1 MSEPNNTGIDQF
13 KTVTTD
19 DFFKFLDKNSVTTNC
34 PMCGNGTFI
43 VSETIKQDLLTPHN
57 KVAYTTLFRHDTVIP
72 TEHKLNYYY
81 LLHCEKC
88 GFNIT
93 FSANTVYK
101 WLSEQQ
107 TKEGKEE
114 TNG

>member
-1 MSEPNNTGIDQF
+1 MSEPNTLGIDHF
-13 KTVTTD
+13 LKVTTD

-34 PMCGNGTFI
+34 PMCGNGTFV
-43 VSETIKQDLLTPHN
+43 VSETIKQDLVSPHN
-57 KVAYTTLFRHDTVIP
+57 KVAYATLFKHDTVIP

-88 GFNIT
+88 GFNTT
-93 FSANTVYK
+93 FSANVVYK
-101 WLSEQQ
+101 WLSEQH

-114 TNG
+114 ANG

>member
-1 MSEPNNTGIDQF
+1 MSEPNKIEIDHF
-13 KTVTTD
+13 NEVTTE
-19 DFFKFLDKNSVTTNC
+19 DFFKFLDKNC
-34 PMCGNGTFI
+34 PRCGNGTFI
-43 VSETIKQDLLTPHN
+43 VSETIKQNLLTPYN
-57 KVAYTTLFRHDTVIP
+57 KVAYATLFRHDTVMP

-101 WLSEQQ
+101 WLSDQHI
-107 TKEGKEE
+107 KEGKES

>member
-1 MSEPNNTGIDQF
+1 MSEPNKIEIDHF
-13 KTVTTD
+13 NEVTTE

-43 VSETIKQDLLTPHN
+43 VSETIKQNLLTPYN
-57 KVAYTTLFRHDTVIP
+57 KVAYATLFRHDTVMP

-101 WLSEQQ
+101 WLSDQHI
-107 TKEGKEE
+107 KEGKES